1 MLRLTFLKILAFGFL
16 AGCASYRPLVLNT
29 DNPASPNADEAITS
43 PAQSVLNLDQAS
55 KRTRE
60 LIAARAA
67 QDTQGQHQQ
76 QGQQNISGM
85 KNMPGVQ
92 PEVDNNQSQG
102 DHDH

>member
-1 MLRLTFLKILAFGFL
+1 MRVLLAVLTAMASVLS
-16 AGCASYRPLVLNT
+16 GCIGGAPLSVAD

-76 QGQQNISGM
+76 QDQQKMPGM
-85 KNMPGVQ
+85 KNMSGMQ
-92 PEVDNNQSQG
+92 PEEENNQSQG